1 MSNEMQKSVVRRLND
16 SRFLRKYFVGNGIDI
31 GSGDDGLE
39 KYAEFFPLIK
49 SIKSW
54 DIING
59 DAQYLSNIEDNTYDF
74 AVSSHCLEHMNS
86 PETALKNWLRI
97 IKHDG
102 YLIVTIPDED
112 LYEQQVWP
120 SRYNYDH
127 KFSFTILK
135 NKSWCQKSINVIDL
149 LNKFKNEISIKK
161 IELLDNF
168 YLNNVGNIDQTRY
181 FSSECAIEFIIK
193 KI

>member
-1 MSNEMQKSVVRRLND
+1 
-16 SRFLRKYFVGNGIDI
+16 
-31 GSGDDGLE
+31 
-39 KYAEFFPLIK
+39 
-49 SIKSW
+49 
-54 DIING
+54 
-59 DAQYLSNIEDNTYDF
+59 
-74 AVSSHCLEHMNS
+74 MNS

-168 YLNNVGNIDQTRY
+168 YLDNVGNIDQTRY